1 MTRAVYPGT
10 FDPLTLGHED
20 VGKRAAKLFDEVI
33 LAIAESTAKRP
44 LFSLDER
51 VQIATEL
58 LEPVANIKVVRF
70 SGLLTEF
77 LKKQGADVILR
88 GLRAVSDFE
97 YEFQMAGMNR
107 KLLPRVE
114 TVFLTPSDNYMF
126 VSASIVREIATMGG
140 DVSQFVSPLVVQKM
154 KTKIKKQ

>member
-20 VGKRAAKLFDEVI
+20 VVKRAAKLFDEVI

-44 LFSLDER
+44 LFSIDER
-51 VQIATEL
+51 VQMATEL
-58 LEPVANIKVVRF
+58 LEPIANITVVRF
-70 SGLLTEF
+70 GGLLTEF
-77 LKKQGADVILR
+77 LKQQGADVILR

-107 KLLPRVE
+107 KLFPRVE
-114 TVFLTPSDNYMF
+114 TVFMTPSDNYMF
-126 VSASIVREIATMGG
+126 VSATIVREIASMGG

-154 KTKIKKQ
+154 KAKTQK

>member
-20 VGKRAAKLFDEVI
+20 VVKRAAKLFSEII
-33 LAIAESTAKRP
+33 LAIAESSAKRP
-44 LFSLDER
+44 LFSIDER

-58 LEPVANIKVVRF
+58 LRPVANIRVVRF
-70 SGLLTEF
+70 GGFLTEF
-77 LKKQGADVILR
+77 LKQHDANVLLR

-107 KLLPRVE
+107 KLLPNVE
-114 TVFLTPSDNYMF
+114 TVFMTPSDNYMF

-154 KTKIKKQ
+154 QDKLQE

>member
-20 VGKRAAKLFDEVI
+20 VVKRAAKLFSEVI
-33 LAIAESTAKRP
+33 LAIAESSAKRP
-44 LFSLDER
+44 LFSIDER

-58 LEPVANIKVVRF
+58 LRPIANIRVVRF
-70 SGLLTEF
+70 GGLLTEF
-77 LKKQGADVILR
+77 LKQHDANVILR
-88 GLRAVSDFE
+88 GLRAVADFE

-107 KLLPRVE
+107 KLLPNVE
-114 TVFLTPSDNYMF
+114 TVFMTPSDNYMF

-154 KTKIKKQ
+154 QVKLQK

>member
-20 VGKRAAKLFDEVI
+20 VVKRAAKLFSEVI
-33 LAIAESTAKRP
+33 LAIAESSAKHP
-44 LFSLDER
+44 LFSIDER

-58 LEPVANIKVVRF
+58 LRPVTNVRVVRF
-70 SGLLTEF
+70 GGLLTEF
-77 LKKQGADVILR
+77 LKQHDANVILR
-88 GLRAVSDFE
+88 GLRAVADFE

-107 KLLPRVE
+107 KLLPNVE
-114 TVFLTPSDNYMF
+114 TVFMTPSDNYMF

-140 DVSQFVSPLVVQKM
+140 DVSQFVSPLVMQKM
-154 KTKIKKQ
+154 QDKLQK

>member
-20 VGKRAAKLFDEVI
+20 VVKRAAKLFSEVI
-33 LAIAESTAKRP
+33 LAIAESSAKRP
-44 LFSLDER
+44 LFSIDER

-58 LEPVANIKVVRF
+58 LCPVANVRVVRF
-70 SGLLTEF
+70 GGLLTEF
-77 LKKQGADVILR
+77 LKQHDANVILR

-107 KLLPRVE
+107 KLLPNVE
-114 TVFLTPSDNYMF
+114 TVFMTPSDNYMF

-140 DVSQFVSPLVVQKM
+140 DVGQFVSPLVVQKM
-154 KTKIKKQ
+154 QDKLQK

>member
-1 MTRAVYPGT
+1 M
-10 FDPLTLGHED
+10 
-20 VGKRAAKLFDEVI
+20 
-33 LAIAESTAKRP
+33 AIAESTAKRP

-51 VQIATEL
+51 VAIATEL
-58 LEPVANIKVVRF
+58 LKPVKNIKVVRF

-77 LKKQGADVILR
+77 LKQQGANVILR

-114 TVFLTPSDNYMF
+114 TVFMTPSDNYMF
-126 VSASIVREIATMGG
+126 VSATIVREIASMGG

-154 KTKIKKQ
+154 KAKTQK

>member
-20 VGKRAAKLFDEVI
+20 VVKRAAKLFSEII
-33 LAIAESTAKRP
+33 LAIAESSAKRP
-44 LFSLDER
+44 LFSIDER

-58 LEPVANIKVVRF
+58 LRPVANVRVVRF
-70 SGLLTEF
+70 GGLLTEF
-77 LKKQGADVILR
+77 LKQHDANVILR

-107 KLLPRVE
+107 KLLPNVE
-114 TVFLTPSDNYMF
+114 TVFMTPSDNYMF

-140 DVSQFVSPLVVQKM
+140 DVGQFVSPLVVQKM
-154 KTKIKKQ
+154 QDKLQK

>member
-20 VGKRAAKLFDEVI
+20 VVKRAAKLFSEVI
-33 LAIAESTAKRP
+33 LAIAESSAKRP
-44 LFSLDER
+44 LFSIDER

-58 LEPVANIKVVRF
+58 LRPVANVRVVRF
-70 SGLLTEF
+70 GGLLTEF
-77 LKKQGADVILR
+77 LKQHDANVILR

-107 KLLPRVE
+107 KLLPNVE
-114 TVFLTPSDNYMF
+114 TVFMTPSDNYMF

-140 DVSQFVSPLVVQKM
+140 DVGQFVSPLVVQKM
-154 KTKIKKQ
+154 QGKLQK

>member
-20 VGKRAAKLFDEVI
+20 VVKRAAKLFDEVY
-33 LAIAESTAKRP
+33 LAIAESSAKQP

-58 LEPVANIKVVRF
+58 LEPIANIKVVRF
-70 SGLLTEF
+70 SGLLTDF

-114 TVFLTPSDNYMF
+114 TVFMTPSDNYMF
-126 VSASIVREIATMGG
+126 VSATIVREIATMGG

-154 KTKIKKQ
+154 QAKIKK